1 MKIITCVAI
10 VASLLAVSAFGQ
22 TSQALK
28 RARELNNQN
37 NVRQGVPPTTTP
49 QRPAAPVAPAVAKP
63 ATPAPPATPLQA
75 IARIQADIA
84 ALKPGKPATAEQKQQ
99 LIRDLSA
106 AARGANKPSLPTV
119 TTFANGL
126 IAVLTDKSLGAPEQA
141 RLAQNIESVL
151 NSGSMAQKQYD
162 AVIDDVQAILR
173 VGGAK
178 RPQAMEAANQL
189 KAVGAEVR
197 KK

>member
-1 MKIITCVAI
+1 MKTIACVVII
-10 VASLLAVSAFGQ
+10 ASLPAVSMFGQ

-37 NVRQGVPPTTTP
+37 NVRQGVPPPTPP
-49 QRPAAPVAPAVAKP
+49 QRPAPPAVAKP
-63 ATPAPPATPLQA
+63 TTPTPPATPQQA
-75 IARIQADIA
+75 IARIQADVA
-84 ALKPGKPATAEQKQQ
+84 ALKPGKAATVEQKQQ

-126 IAVLTDKSLGAPEQA
+126 IAALADKSLGAPEQA
-141 RLAQNIESVL
+141 RLAQNLEAVL
-151 NSGSMAQKQYD
+151 NSGGMAQKQYD
-162 AVIDDVQAILR
+162 AVIDDVQAILQ

>member
-1 MKIITCVAI
+1 MKIISCVVV
-10 VASLLAVSAFGQ
+10 VASLLTVSASGQ

-37 NVRQGVPPTTTP
+37 NVRQGVPPPTTP
-49 QRPAAPVAPAVAKP
+49 QRPAAPAVAKST
-63 ATPAPPATPLQA
+63 TPAPPATPQQA

-84 ALKPGKPATAEQKQQ
+84 LLKPGKTPTAEQKQQ
-99 LIRDLSA
+99 LIRDLNA

-126 IAVLTDKSLGAPEQA
+126 TAALADKSLGAPEQA
-141 RLAQNIESVL
+141 RLAQNIEAVL
-151 NSGSMAQKQYD
+151 NSAGMAQKQYD
-162 AVIDDVQAILR
+162 AVIEDVQAILQ
-173 VGGAK
+173 VAGAK
-178 RPQAMEAANQL
+178 RPMATDAANQL
-189 KAVGAEVR
+189 KAIGAEVR

>member
-1 MKIITCVAI
+1 MKTIACVVII
-10 VASLLAVSAFGQ
+10 ASLPTVSMFGQ

-37 NVRQGVPPTTTP
+37 NVRQGVPPPTPP
-49 QRPAAPVAPAVAKP
+49 QRPAPPAVAKP
-63 ATPAPPATPLQA
+63 TTPTPTATPQQA
-75 IARIQADIA
+75 IARIQADLA
-84 ALKPGKPATAEQKQQ
+84 ALKPGKAATVEQKQQ

-126 IAVLTDKSLGAPEQA
+126 IAALADKSLGAPEQA
-141 RLAQNIESVL
+141 RLAQNLEAVL
-151 NSGSMAQKQYD
+151 NSGGMAQKQYD
-162 AVIDDVQAILR
+162 AVIDDVQAILQ